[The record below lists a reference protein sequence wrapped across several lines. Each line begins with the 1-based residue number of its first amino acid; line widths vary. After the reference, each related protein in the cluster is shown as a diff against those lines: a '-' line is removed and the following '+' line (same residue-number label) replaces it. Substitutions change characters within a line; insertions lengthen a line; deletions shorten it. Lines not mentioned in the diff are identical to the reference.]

1 MSTTFFRRIG
11 PYEIQH
17 PIGRGGMGHVFLARD
32 TREDGR
38 VVALKVVPDGPDEE
52 AGHRAAAERQG
63 AELQRAFLQASPF
76 VPRVYEVDDADGYLY
91 IAMEYVEGEDLST
104 VIRRGPMEPR
114 RAAAI
119 AIQLCQ
125 FLEEIDRLDSSTD
138 ASPLTLLHNDLKPT
152 NVRLTANDGVKVLDF
167 GAAKSLTMSRRATR
181 NDFYSTPYL
190 SPECLE
196 TGDRDRQADAW
207 AVGAILYEMVAG
219 RPAFRAD
226 STRRLED
233 LIRSRTPPA
242 APDGTPTSLQAV
254 IAKLLAPS
262 PRDRYD
268 GATAIREDL
277 ERFMSGLPTTAEE
290 QGGPQA
296 EEDEPPTR
304 RISDSATRE
313 NDEPATRRIPRAAP
327 SGAVTSVATPP
338 LPPEATTAPA
348 PQERP
353 GKARSR
359 RRWVRRTLFFIL
371 LALVINEGCLSAR
384 AERLAATVPTQEF
397 ASLTTVWSEY
407 DGLARRS
414 WFNGAGARGLEV
426 ALVDQTQV
434 LADRVIDS
442 YRMSASTVWS
452 KQWSEAEAALLRA
465 TKAAPGDEHL
475 RGTLRYVQ
483 GHLHRIDGETRK
495 RERQDAQADR
505 ELARAVTAFR
515 EAARLRRNWPDP
527 FLGLA
532 RAFIYGV
539 GDMDRGADAL
549 RQAERLGHKLGPR
562 ETAQLAY
569 GYGVRGGTY
578 EQTASKLADMPQER
592 EYLTRA
598 RDDYRRALDLYLDIA
613 TFGDV
618 PTQMRLIQ
626 RRLERVERKLNEVD
640 EARDE

>member
-1 MSTTFFRRIG
+1 MSTTFFRQIG

-38 VVALKVVPDGPDEE
+38 LVALKVVPDGPDEE
-52 AGHRAAAERQG
+52 ARHRAAAERQG

-76 VPRVYEVDDADGYLY
+76 VPRVYDVDGVDGYLY

-125 FLEEIDRLDSSTD
+125 FLEEIDRLDSRTD
-138 ASPLTLLHNDLKPT
+138 GASPLTLLHNDLKPT
-152 NVRLTANDGVKVLDF
+152 NVRLTADDRVKVLDF
-167 GAAKSLTMSRRATR
+167 GAAKPLSMSRRATR

-207 AVGAILYEMVAG
+207 AVGVILYEMVAG

-226 STRRLED
+226 TTRRLED

-242 APDGTPTSLQAV
+242 APDGTPISLQAV
-254 IAKLLAPS
+254 IARLLAPS
-262 PRDRYD
+262 PPDRYE

-290 QGGPQA
+290 QGWAQKDG
-296 EEDEPPTR
+296 
-304 RISDSATRE
+304 
-313 NDEPATRRIPRAAP
+313 DEPATRRIPNAATQEQDEPPTRRSPDGGPPAAP
-327 SGAVTSVATPP
+327 G
-338 LPPEATTAPA
+338 PA
-348 PQERP
+348 PVSPAATRP
-353 GKARSR
+353 AAAPGEPAAKPRRR
-359 RRWVRRTLFFIL
+359 RRWIRRALFFL
-371 LALVINEGCLSAR
+371 MLALIVNESCLSSR
-384 AERLAATVPTQEF
+384 AQRLAAAVPTQEF
-397 ASLTTVWSEY
+397 AGLTTVWSEY
-407 DGLARRS
+407 DALARRS
-414 WFNGAGARGLEV
+414 WFNGAGARGLEA
-426 ALVDQTQV
+426 ALVDQTQI

-442 YRMSASTVWS
+442 YRISASTVWS
-452 KQWSEAEAALLRA
+452 KQWNTAADALLRA
-465 TKAAPGDEHL
+465 TMAAPGDEHL

-495 RERQDAQADR
+495 REREDAQADR
-505 ELARAVTAFR
+505 EFAGAVTAFR
-515 EAARLRRNWPDP
+515 EAAKLRRDWPDP

-532 RAFIYGV
+532 RTFIYGI
-539 GDMDRGADAL
+539 GDIDRGADAL
-549 RQAERLGHKLGPR
+549 RQAQRLGHTLGPR

-578 EQTASKLADMPQER
+578 EQTASKLDELPQER
-592 EYLTRA
+592 EYLARA
-598 RDDYRRALDLYLDIA
+598 RDDYRRALDLYDDIA

-618 PTQMRLIQ
+618 PRQMRLLQ
-626 RRLERVERKLNEVD
+626 RRLERVEQKLNEVD
-640 EARDE
+640 EDRDE